1 MTENRTK
8 PHLQVQTFLPLGLTL
23 LPLLIAV
30 VIRLAGGI
38 RSSLISDI
46 LTGAGVAALG
56 GILTGLIVDRFIR
69 RKQGDVEL
77 LVGLALATAV
87 GVLTIGYLYLIH
99 IRGPIASIGDTDR
112 AVEQVTVFLTY
123 LFAQTLGIQLA
134 ESVLPDVETEARS
147 TSRG

>member
-56 GILTGLIVDRFIR
+56 GILTGLVVDRFIR

>member
-99 IRGPIASIGDTDR
+99 IRGSIASIGDTDR